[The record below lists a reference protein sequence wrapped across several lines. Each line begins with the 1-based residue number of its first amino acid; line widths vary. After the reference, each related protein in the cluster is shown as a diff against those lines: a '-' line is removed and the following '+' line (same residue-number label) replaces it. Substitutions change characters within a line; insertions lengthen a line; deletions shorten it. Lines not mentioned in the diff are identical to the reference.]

1 MTLSYALTSAALAGN
16 AQMVIRSDGAY
27 IPPDPLNTD
36 FQVYLAWLAAGNTP
50 TPCTAPATRFPQ
62 QVTRRQFFQA
72 AAQDGLI
79 TQAEALALLSAGT
92 MPASLATAI
101 ATLPAA
107 EQFAAQMSIL
117 GDAVFSRA
125 NPLIAALG
133 TAMGQTS
140 ADLDALFTLA
150 ASL

>member
-1 MTLSYALTSAALAGN
+1 MSVTYTLTSSTLAAN
-16 AQMVIRSDGAY
+16 AQPIQRSDGALV
-27 IPPDPLNTD
+27 PVDPLNVD
-36 FQVYLAWLAAGNTP
+36 FQAYLTWLTAGNTP
-50 TPCTAPATRFPQ
+50 TPCGAPVVVPS

-79 TQAEALALLSAGT
+79 TDAAALALLGAGT

-107 EQFAAQMSIL
+107 EQFGAQMSIL
-117 GDAVFSRA
+117 GDASFSRA

-133 TAMGQTS
+133 TAMGKAS

>member
-1 MTLSYALTSAALAGN
+1 
-16 AQMVIRSDGAY
+16 
-27 IPPDPLNTD
+27 
-36 FQVYLAWLAAGNTP
+36 
-50 TPCTAPATRFPQ
+50 
-62 QVTRRQFFQA
+62 
-72 AAQDGLI
+72 
-79 TQAEALALLSAGT
+79 

-117 GDAVFSRA
+117 GDAAFSRA

-133 TAMGQTS
+133 TAMGQTN